1 MFNIDKVIDQSIY
14 IDLTYAREA
23 RWDIIDRMNNLVME
37 DYHKRQ
43 LFSNSI
49 KSINKNYTEC
59 KYCGT
64 PKLRWADTT
73 NGYRLVNLGNRQH
86 VCKQETKSE

>member
-1 MFNIDKVIDQSIY
+1 MY
-14 IDLTYAREA
+14 GLLEA
-23 RWDIIDRMNNLVME
+23 RLDLLERMNKLAIE

-49 KSINKNYTEC
+49 KSISKNYTQC
-59 KYCGT
+59 KYCGA

-86 VCKQETKSE
+86 ICKQETKSE